1 MCIVT
6 VFGFNF
12 GLHCRQDFN
21 TSFWKTSRN
30 SIVRC
35 FYIGVWFERQVV
47 NFEFLFYTPRF

>member
-12 GLHCRQDFN
+12 GLHCRQDFS

-35 FYIGVWFERQVV
+35 FYIGVWFERQVA